1 MVETGL
7 RRARQA
13 AAPPLVAVDKPGSP
27 VGGGGEG
34 CGGGGGGGGA
44 EGDEVLLNKVPPEWF
59 GGSSPLEYELAANAP
74 ERRREVAT
82 QEQHGGPPSEAAP
95 AVARLS
101 LRWQAVGA
109 AVVVYG
115 TAAAAPNGAASAS
128 IGRVHRVSL
137 NLADYLQGGG
147 GGSTGGGGEG
157 GSGIQLGELY
167 RNLRRLWREVKDGLS
182 LPLLANASRA
192 LGLAWPICFLDLPT
206 DVKEIVSS
214 RAIKVPSAALAGCRA
229 RLRQRHRKRLIGGC
243 SDVQVLSKLSARDL
257 AAVGGASAELHY
269 LAADE
274 ELWQRLVLRDF
285 GEFHGT
291 QPGRGWRAT
300 YAREASRRRE
310 QMRMVRLERYAVE
323 ELWQSSMGIQPQRR
337 WQPPVRHFQPPGIIG
352 GDYDRF
358 PAMGDSFLAMPGS
371 SSGLRYDGWP
381 EHGSG
386 ALPPG
391 DGSFNVGWRSRA
403 EAGAHDLLLNVAP
416 GLQQPRRSS
425 SFSRP
430 SPPAA
435 GGRGS
440 RSDGL
445 MRDY

>member
-1 MVETGL
+1 M
-7 RRARQA
+7 
-13 AAPPLVAVDKPGSP
+13 
-27 VGGGGEG
+27 
-34 CGGGGGGGGA
+34 
-44 EGDEVLLNKVPPEWF
+44 
-59 GGSSPLEYELAANAP
+59 EYELAANAP
-74 ERRREVAT
+74 ERSREVAT
-82 QEQHGGPPSEAAP
+82 QEQHGRPPSEVAP

-109 AVVVYG
+109 ALVVYG
-115 TAAAAPNGAASAS
+115 TAAAAPSAAAGASV
-128 IGRVHRVSL
+128 GRVHRVSL
-137 NLADYLQGGG
+137 NLADYLQDGGSGGTGSCDDEGGG
-147 GGSTGGGGEG
+147 
-157 GSGIQLGELY
+157 GIQLGEVPRWQPPSTPCMARLWLWRRHGYGRQLCRRSPCEFKIFFRRVRQLY

-206 DVKEIVSS
+206 DVKAIVSS
-214 RAIKVPSAALAGCRA
+214 AAFTGPSAVAVHDC
-229 RLRQRHRKRLIGGC
+229 GGSAITHTSDGRVC
-243 SDVQVLSKLSARDL
+243 DVQVLSKLSARDL

-269 LAADE
+269 LAVDE

-285 GEFHGT
+285 GELHGT
-291 QPGRGWRAT
+291 HSGRGWRAA

-323 ELWQSSMGIQPQRR
+323 ELWRSSMGIQPQRW
-337 WQPPVRHFQPPGIIG
+337 WQPPVRHFQSPGVIG

-381 EHGSG
+381 EHGSTP
-386 ALPPG
+386 LLPG
-391 DGSFNVGWRSRA
+391 DGSFGAGWRSRA
-403 EAGAHDLLLNVAP
+403 EAGADDLLQP
-416 GLQQPRRSS
+416 PRRSS
-425 SFSRP
+425 SFLRP

-435 GGRGS
+435 GGRGG

>member
-1 MVETGL
+1 M
-7 RRARQA
+7 
-13 AAPPLVAVDKPGSP
+13 
-27 VGGGGEG
+27 
-34 CGGGGGGGGA
+34 
-44 EGDEVLLNKVPPEWF
+44 
-59 GGSSPLEYELAANAP
+59 
-74 ERRREVAT
+74 AT
-82 QEQHGGPPSEAAP
+82 QEQKSGGSPSSAP

-115 TAAAAPNGAASAS
+115 TAAAAPNAGTSTS
-128 IGRVHRVSL
+128 LGRVHRISL

-147 GGSTGGGGEG
+147 SSGTGGGGEG
-157 GSGIQLGELY
+157 GGGFQLGELY
-167 RNLRRLWREVKDGLS
+167 RNLRRLWRKVKDGLS

-206 DVKEIVSS
+206 DVK
-214 RAIKVPSAALAGCRA
+214 AI
-229 RLRQRHRKRLIGGC
+229 
-243 SDVQVLSKLSARDL
+243 VLSKLSAPDL

-269 LAADE
+269 LAVGE

-291 QPGRGWRAT
+291 HSGRGWRAA

-310 QMRMVRLERYAVE
+310 QMRMVHLERYAVE
-323 ELWQSSMGIQPQRR
+323 ELWRSSMGIQPQRW
-337 WQPPVRHFQPPGIIG
+337 WQPPVRHFQPPGVIG

-358 PAMGDSFLAMPGS
+358 PAMGDSFLAMPSS

-381 EHGSG
+381 EHSSG
-386 ALPPG
+386 ALQPG
-391 DGSFNVGWRSRA
+391 DGSFNAGWRSRA
-403 EAGAHDLLLNVAP
+403 EAGAHDLLLNIAP
-416 GLQQPRRSS
+416 GLQPSRRSG
-425 SFSRP
+425 SFLRP

-435 GGRGS
+435 GRGG

-445 MRDY
+445 MRDF